1 MSGDLMREALQTTAQ
16 CVSLEELATMD
27 AAAVAAHPHVAACP
41 RCRTELELMQVFR
54 EGDDRLEVSSVANG
68 ISERLRARRQPAK
81 GWWQRSGVQ
90 RLAMAASV
98 AAILVSSAVLMQRRA
113 PELPSGLGGEEVVY
127 RSGSIQLSGPAGD
140 VDAVPGLLEWKP
152 ISGAARYSVRLLE
165 VDQTE
170 IWKGVS
176 AKTGIELPPA
186 IRQKVLPGK
195 TLLWQVTALD
205 GRGTSIASSP
215 LERFRVRVKQ

>member
-1 MSGDLMREALQTTAQ
+1 MSGDILREALQPTPE
-16 CVSLEELATMD
+16 CLSLEELGGMD
-27 AAAVAAHPHVAACP
+27 AVAIAAHPHVASCP
-41 RCRTELELMQVFR
+41 RCRTELELMQVFSD
-54 EGDDRLEVSSVANG
+54 GDNRLEVSSVANG
-68 ISERLRARRQPAK
+68 ISQRLRARRQPAAS
-81 GWWQRSGVQ
+81 WWRRPGMQ

-98 AAILVSSAVLMQRRA
+98 AAVLVSSAVLLQRRA
-113 PELPSGLGGEEVVY
+113 PELPAGLGGEEAVY
-127 RSGSIQLSGPAGD
+127 RSGTVLLSGPAGD
-140 VDAVPGLLEWKP
+140 VDSVPALLNWNP

-170 IWKGVS
+170 IWKGAS
-176 AKTGIELPPA
+176 ETTAIELPAA

-215 LERFRVRVKQ
+215 MERFRVRVKQ